1 MHEGRHRTR
10 LLTANDIENDDE
22 DDWWEKRCFPYP
34 SKTFPILRNFS

>member
-10 LLTANDIENDDE
+10 LLTANDIEDE
-22 DDWWEKRCFPYP
+22 NDWWEKRCFPYP